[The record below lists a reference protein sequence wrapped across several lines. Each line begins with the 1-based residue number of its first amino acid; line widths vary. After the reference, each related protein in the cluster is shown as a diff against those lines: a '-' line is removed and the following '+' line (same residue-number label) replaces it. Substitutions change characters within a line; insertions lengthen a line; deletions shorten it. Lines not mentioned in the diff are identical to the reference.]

1 MRKHTHAR
9 VRLDGA
15 GWAHPYSVTPWSPV
29 LHADG
34 GQGDGGQGGAPGGQ
48 PAGGDPD
55 GGQGGNGDPAGQGG
69 QDPNAPKPGE
79 PVAAEGDESKLPA
92 WAQKAL
98 ADARKEAGKSRV
110 TAKEKA
116 AEEARTSL
124 AQDIGRALGLV
135 PDGEPADPAKL
146 TEQLTASQA
155 EARRTA
161 VELAAYKAAHAEG
174 ARADRLLN
182 SRSFADKLAELDPG
196 AADFADQLKAAIKAE
211 TDADPDLYRAAPAGP
226 PRGGAEFNGP
236 PATDRKPSNLGEAI
250 AARLGG

>member
-9 VRLDGA
+9 ARRDGA

-29 LHADG
+29 LYADG
-34 GQGDGGQGGAPGGQ
+34 GQGDRGQGGAPGGQ
-48 PAGGDPD
+48 PAGGDPN
-55 GGQGGNGDPAGQGG
+55 GGQGGNGDPAGQGE
-69 QDPNAPKPGE
+69 QDPNAPKPGDAQ
-79 PVAAEGDESKLPA
+79 PAEGDVQSLPK
-92 WAQKAL
+92 WAQDAL
-98 ADARKEAGKSRV
+98 AHARKEAGKQRV
-110 TAKEKA
+110 SAKQQA
-116 AEEARTSL
+116 ADDARATL
-124 AQDIGRALGLV
+124 AQDIGKALGLV

-182 SRSFADKLAELDPG
+182 SRSFAGKLEVLDPG
-196 AADFADQLKAAIKAE
+196 AEDFDDQLAAAIKAE